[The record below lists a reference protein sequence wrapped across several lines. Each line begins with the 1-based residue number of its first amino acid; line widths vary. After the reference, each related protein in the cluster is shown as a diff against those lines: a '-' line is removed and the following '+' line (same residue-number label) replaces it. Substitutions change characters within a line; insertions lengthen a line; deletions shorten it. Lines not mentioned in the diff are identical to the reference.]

1 MTNTIIE
8 TVDLR
13 KIYKVKGIEFVALR
27 GISLKITNGEFVVV
41 AGPSGS
47 GKTTLL
53 DLIGLLDSPT
63 DGRILINSI
72 NVTDLS
78 EDDRAIFRR
87 KNIGFVFQSYNLITY
102 LTVLENVELAL
113 AAAGVPIW
121 KRREKAEEVLS
132 MIPGMLELKN
142 KKPNELSGGQQ
153 QRVAIARALANDP
166 KILLADEPTAN
177 LDSKTGEAIVKLFR
191 KLNEEKG
198 ITIVMATH
206 DPDMMK
212 YADRIIYIRDGLIE
226 KEVRQNA

>member
-1 MTNTIIE
+1 MTDTVIE

-27 GISLKITNGEFVVV
+27 GISLKITNEEFVVV

-177 LDSKTGEAIVKLFR
+177 LDSKTGEAIVELFR

>member
-27 GISLKITNGEFVVV
+27 GISLKITNGEFVVI

-72 NVTDLS
+72 DVTDLS

-142 KKPNELSGGQQ
+142 KKPNELSAGQQ

-177 LDSKTGEAIVKLFR
+177 LESKTGEAIVKLFR